1 MWKLLGRQRWF
12 GAAGARNRSTAVYSP
27 DAFAD
32 QLKNRQEQIFRKL
45 QETEQL
51 LRPVPLNRFLT
62 TNFMRSEYDILNFA
76 LKKSDVLQEILSKA
90 GYSGLNIIDKIFQH
104 SNRTVDQT
112 TDKTEDSS
120 IEDLR
125 LYSKYSEFT
134 LGGIVLALLAK
145 CLQTVP
151 YYRGN
156 ETKFAQQISF
166 AESFEMLD
174 KAIYIHQYAVM
185 NFPLNQLN
193 ELADVQR
200 PEGSLFELARRSQ
213 NDGQTKVS
221 NVSLS
226 FESMNKRQK
235 AICNEINNCN
245 KLSILSGDYL
255 FSFSIINIANRV
267 NKANAVRF
275 FRFSSRF
282 VYRKTSPK

>member
-1 MWKLLGRQRWF
+1 MWKLLRSKSLFR
-12 GAAGARNRSTAVYSP
+12 AGARARSTTVYSP
-27 DAFAD
+27 AAFSD
-32 QLKNRQEQIFRKL
+32 QLKDRQEKIFRNL

-51 LRPVPLNRFLT
+51 LQPVPLNRFLT

-76 LKKSDVLQEILSKA
+76 LKRSHVLEEILSKA

-104 SNRTVDQT
+104 TNK
-112 TDKTEDSS
+112 TDGDSS
-120 IEDLR
+120 VEDLR

-185 NFPLNQLN
+185 NFPLNQLD
-193 ELADVQR
+193 ELSDRR
-200 PEGSLFELARRSQ
+200 PAANLFELAKQSADL
-213 NDGQTKVS
+213 DGKTKVS
-221 NVSLS
+221 NINLN
-226 FESMNKRQK
+226 FESMNKQQK
-235 AICNEINNCN
+235 ALCNEINNCN

-267 NKANAVRF
+267 NKANAVG
-275 FRFSSRF
+275 
-282 VYRKTSPK
+282 YH

>member
-1 MWKLLGRQRWF
+1 
-12 GAAGARNRSTAVYSP
+12 
-27 DAFAD
+27 
-32 QLKNRQEQIFRKL
+32 
-45 QETEQL
+45 
-51 LRPVPLNRFLT
+51 
-62 TNFMRSEYDILNFA
+62 MRSEYDILNFA

-174 KAIYIHQYAVM
+174 KAIYIH
-185 NFPLNQLN
+185 
-193 ELADVQR
+193 
-200 PEGSLFELARRSQ
+200 
-213 NDGQTKVS
+213 
-221 NVSLS
+221 
-226 FESMNKRQK
+226 
-235 AICNEINNCN
+235 
-245 KLSILSGDYL
+245 
-255 FSFSIINIANRV
+255 
-267 NKANAVRF
+267 
-275 FRFSSRF
+275 
-282 VYRKTSPK
+282 

>member
-1 MWKLLGRQRWF
+1 MWKLLRNKSWF
-12 GAAGARNRSTAVYSP
+12 RAIGARGQSTAVYSP
-27 DAFAD
+27 SAFSD
-32 QLKNRQEQIFRKL
+32 QLKDRQEKIFRNL
-45 QETEQL
+45 QETELL

-76 LKKSDVLQEILSKA
+76 LKRSNVLEEILSKA

-104 SNRTVDQT
+104 TNKT
-112 TDKTEDSS
+112 TDTGDSPT
-120 IEDLR
+120 EDLR

-156 ETKFAQQISF
+156 ETKFSQQVSF

-193 ELADVQR
+193 ELSDQR
-200 PEGSLFELARRSQ
+200 PAANLFELAKRSAA
-213 NDGQTKVS
+213 NGATDSDGKTKVS
-221 NVSLS
+221 NISLN
-226 FESMNKRQK
+226 FESMNKQQK

-267 NKANAVRF
+267 NKANAVSF
-275 FRFSSRF
+275 CNKEF
-282 VYRKTSPK
+282 

>member
-1 MWKLLGRQRWF
+1 MSNQKHWLRM
-12 GAAGARNRSTAVYSP
+12 AGARYRSTVVYSP
-27 DAFAD
+27 SAFSD
-32 QLKNRQEQIFRKL
+32 QLKDRQEKIFHSL
-45 QETEQL
+45 QETELL

-76 LKKSDVLQEILSKA
+76 LKKSDVLEEILSKA

-104 SNRTVDQT
+104 TSNKVA
-112 TDKTEDSS
+112 DKTADDSS

-156 ETKFAQQISF
+156 DTKFSQQISF

-193 ELADVQR
+193 ELADQAT
-200 PEGSLFELARRSQ
+200 PTNLFELAKRSQ
-213 NDGQTKVS
+213 ESVEEKTEGKTDGQKNGKTKVS
-221 NVSLS
+221 NIWLN
-226 FESMNKRQK
+226 FESMNKQQK
-235 AICNEINNCN
+235 AVCNEINNCN

-267 NKANAVRF
+267 NRANAV
-275 FRFSSRF
+275 SC
-282 VYRKTSPK
+282 